1 MAAAVVFATKLVQSS
16 LAIFCIAGSH
26 RSVDQL
32 SDFAAIVVAAIAG
45 FATVIATTIVTGHR
59 STATWVCSAAIA
71 TTFVTGHRST
81 ATWVCSAVVATT
93 FVTGHRSTA
102 AWVCSAVVATTFV
115 TGRRSTAAWICSA
128 GTIAATCTAGCRV
141 TAAWVS
147 VTAAV
152 AITIAAA
159 CRCTA
164 CLWCTA
170 TVAARRLDVRTLA
183 LVRVHIPVTRTSYCR
198 FATCWLTFFSTA
210 AALAATRT
218 V

>member
-45 FATVIATTIVTGHR
+45 FATVIATTI
-59 STATWVCSAAIA
+59 
-71 TTFVTGHRST
+71 
-81 ATWVCSAVVATT
+81 
-93 FVTGHRSTA
+93 VTGHRSTA